1 MDPFLWI
8 DNQRSAQSKFI
19 EEPFNGV
26 IRKFDLIIEIG
37 TFTGVFT
44 KWLSQNVK
52 DGSLIF
58 SYDNNPSYRIV
69 EDLSNV
75 RFRVCD
81 FFNLETLSEI
91 KSLIQTSGR
100 TLILCDGGDKETEFK
115 ILSRFMKDGDVIML
129 HDYEHDPLEYHAIS
143 ESIGWL
149 TNSESF
155 FRNLERYLPELNLIP
170 YKYEEFKDVLWGSFT
185 KKSNEIIAL
194 SITTSRRLPLFK
206 TTIETLSR
214 NCKDK
219 HLIKYFL
226 HFDDS
231 SSNGDR
237 DEMES
242 IIRKK
247 FPLARI
253 YNFRFGA
260 DTISDKKRHRE
271 IMGKWKSE
279 VEDMCDFV
287 FHTED
292 DWRFDKEF
300 YLSEIISF
308 IKRKEDVAYVGV
320 SQEIR
325 DFPEDMKPKTDGIFW
340 EWYFDKEKEIL
351 SNLFLDSKIMAK
363 SGDPGFWCYYI
374 NWPYFG
380 FRPGVWDTK
389 RLSEFDWSRI
399 YTDNDSHFELDFAK
413 GLSEKY
419 VSYSMMDS
427 VCEHIGTEE
436 SAYDINNSS
445 R

>member
-1 MDPFLWI
+1 
-8 DNQRSAQSKFI
+8 
-19 EEPFNGV
+19 
-26 IRKFDLIIEIG
+26 
-37 TFTGVFT
+37 
-44 KWLSQNVK
+44 
-52 DGSLIF
+52 
-58 SYDNNPSYRIV
+58 V

-231 SSNGDR
+231 SSNEDR

-253 YNFRFGA
+253 YNFRF
-260 DTISDKKRHRE
+260 
-271 IMGKWKSE
+271 WK
-279 VEDMCDFV
+279 
-287 FHTED
+287 
-292 DWRFDKEF
+292 
-300 YLSEIISF
+300 
-308 IKRKEDVAYVGV
+308 
-320 SQEIR
+320 
-325 DFPEDMKPKTDGIFW
+325 
-340 EWYFDKEKEIL
+340 
-351 SNLFLDSKIMAK
+351 LF
-363 SGDPGFWCYYI
+363 
-374 NWPYFG
+374 
-380 FRPGVWDTK
+380 
-389 RLSEFDWSRI
+389 
-399 YTDNDSHFELDFAK
+399 
-413 GLSEKY
+413 
-419 VSYSMMDS
+419 
-427 VCEHIGTEE
+427 
-436 SAYDINNSS
+436 
-445 R
+445 